1 MLKASKHEAIFKI
14 RFPLRVVEDY
24 YVDRLQVYNRNV
36 EPSNTNCPI
45 AFLCLPRPLPG
56 GEKDEG
62 NNLLRTKFL
71 FLTMSNLYRTGFFKS
86 PKGDLGG
93 WSENNLG
100 GYSIGVPPLPIPNRE
115 VKPNHVDGTA

>member
-45 AFLCLPRPLPG
+45 AFFTALWYYNVFMNFFSFASNCLYTVEFLSLQG
-56 GEKDEG
+56 FND
-62 NNLLRTKFL
+62 LL
-71 FLTMSNLYRTGFFKS
+71 NH
-86 PKGDLGG
+86 
-93 WSENNLG
+93 LG
-100 GYSIGVPPLPIPNRE
+100 GYSDRVPPLPIPNRE
-115 VKPNHVDGTA
+115 VKPVHVDGTAIMWESR